1 MSGRRRLFEHPALWL
16 YALAAALIGSAAVA
30 SVLWLVSLPPRVVV
44 MSTGAPGSDYDRLAP
59 RYQAILRRSGVTL
72 RLLPSAGAVENLRRL
87 NDPKSGV
94 SVGFAQGGL
103 TTDAQSPE
111 LRSLG
116 TMFFEPFWFFTRVSP
131 GPRFEGLRGKVL
143 SIGQP
148 GAGTRALAARLLALN
163 GIDQNIA
170 ELRSLTPSRAG
181 DALLHGEI
189 DAMALVASWDSPVVR
204 QLLASSEVN
213 LVGFPRADAY
223 VALYPELSKLILP
236 AGVGN
241 IATNRP
247 PTDVNLIAPKASL
260 IVRHDL
266 HPAIQYLLLEA
277 ATEIQSAP
285 TIFHQAGE
293 FPAAERGDVPLSQTA
308 RQFYKSGTP
317 FLQRYLPFW
326 LAVLASQLL
335 LLLIP
340 VMGIAYP
347 LVRFAPG
354 LYRWNFQ
361 RRIFRLYGELK
372 FIEAE
377 LARPGGALDG
387 DAIGRLQRLD
397 ERANRMLVP
406 VSYAQLLY
414 TLRMHIALV
423 RDQVA
428 RNANSRTAT

>member
-1 MSGRRRLFEHPALWL
+1 MRGRRLLFEHPALWL
-16 YALAAALIGSAAVA
+16 YALAAALLASAAAA
-30 SVLWLVSLPPRVVV
+30 SLMWLVSLPPRVVV
-44 MSTGAPGSDYDRLAP
+44 MSTGAPGSDYDQFAP
-59 RYQAILRRSGVTL
+59 RYQAILKRSGVTL
-72 RLLPSAGAVENLRRL
+72 RLLSSAGAVENLQRL

-116 TMFFEPFWFFTRVSP
+116 TMFFEPFWFFTRFPP
-131 GPRFEGLRGKVL
+131 GPRLEALRGKVL

-148 GAGTRALAARLLALN
+148 GGGTRALAARLLALN
-163 GIDQNIA
+163 GIDQSIA
-170 ELRSLTPSRAG
+170 ELRSLTPTRAS

-189 DAMALVASWDSPVVR
+189 DAMTLVASWDSPVVR
-204 QLLASSEVN
+204 QLLASSDVN

-241 IATNRP
+241 MATNRP
-247 PTDVNLIAPKASL
+247 PTDVNLIASKASL
-260 IVRHDL
+260 IVRRDL

-285 TIFHQAGE
+285 TIFHQAGQ
-293 FPAAERGDVPLSQTA
+293 FPAAERGDVPLSGTA

-347 LVRFAPG
+347 LVRLAPM
-354 LYRWNFQ
+354 LYRWSVQ
-361 RRIFRLYGELK
+361 RRIFRLYGELQ

-377 LARPGGALDG
+377 LARPGGAVDG
-387 DAIGRLQRLD
+387 DAIGRLNRLD

-406 VSYAQLLY
+406 VAYANLLY
-414 TLRMHIALV
+414 TLRSHIALA
-423 RDQVA
+423 RDQAA
-428 RNANSRTAT
+428 RNPTAVS